1 MSDSLTR
8 FGGLAAGYD
17 RYRPD
22 YPAAAIDFIV
32 MRCELARGARFVD
45 VGCGTGISTRLFVA
59 RGLVGVGVEPNA
71 DMRRVAEA
79 TPCPAGSRPT
89 YRDGRADALDLPDA
103 GSELIL

>member
-22 YPAAAIDFIV
+22 YPPAAIDFIIA
-32 MRCELARGARFVD
+32 RCGLAPGARFVD
-45 VGCGTGISTRLFVA
+45 VGCGTGISTRLFGA
-59 RGLVGVGVEPNA
+59 RGLAGIGVEPNA

-79 TPCPAGSRPT
+79 TDSAAT
-89 YRDGRADALDLPDA
+89 YRDGQADALGLPDA
-103 GSELIL
+103 C